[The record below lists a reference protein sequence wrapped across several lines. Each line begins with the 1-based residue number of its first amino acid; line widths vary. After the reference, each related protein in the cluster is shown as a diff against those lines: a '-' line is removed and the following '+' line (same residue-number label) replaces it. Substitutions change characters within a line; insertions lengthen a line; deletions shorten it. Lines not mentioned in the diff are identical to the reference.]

1 MLAFPVLGSLEFY
14 SSCFQL
20 FLFSFFTVKLHSY
33 TDKYSYS
40 YSLYERNSYKLPGNT
55 CSRNASEELLLLLLL
70 LLSLLLLLPFG
81 MISIFSLS
89 SSHDNAVKIVV
100 ELMTTFGCVRYSAYR
115 IVFYPARRRMVVFC
129 LVWRLPSSFKK
140 KVRLCIG
147 GITLLE
153 CGAGFCWLLRR
164 GLHIH
169 KPLKSRNFLQYW
181 IFPSTGLQS

>member
-70 LLSLLLLLPFG
+70 LLSLLLLPFG